1 MAKSFNAVKISVS
14 GRNLKRKKERK
25 SKLKPGKLWGSH
37 NNKLEEVQTALVLW
51 SFSVWNRLVFC
62 WLCWSICVIT
72 TQPEVLANL
81 SRRSKQDKQE
91 NPVNLLSTEAI
102 TVGYK

>member
-14 GRNLKRKKERK
+14 GRNLKKRKKENPSWSLGNYEVATTTS
-25 SKLKPGKLWGSH
+25 SKKFRQLWCCG
-37 NNKLEEVQTALVLW
+37 L
-51 SFSVWNRLVFC
+51 FPVWNRLVFC